1 MIEFRTADLS
11 DQYGPIARACTT
23 QFRRFGKRSR
33 FCGTVE
39 TIRAFEDAGL
49 AIDRLARAGN
59 GKALVID
66 GSASMKAALL
76 GEKMARQAIESGWAG
91 VVVHGAIRDSAD
103 IEALDTAILAL
114 GTAPARG
121 TKERSGEVDVTL
133 SFGDIVF
140 NPGDVLYADEDG
152 VIVLPRNVAC

>member
-1 MIEFRTADLS
+1 MIEFKTADIS
-11 DQYGPIARACTT
+11 DHYGPIARACTT
-23 QFRRFGKRSR
+23 QFRQFGQRSR

-49 AIDRLARAGN
+49 AIDRLARSGN
-59 GKALVID
+59 GKVLVID

-76 GEKMARQAIESGWAG
+76 GEKMARQAIENGWAS
-91 VVVHGAIRDSAD
+91 VVVHGAIRDSTD
-103 IEALDTAILAL
+103 IEALDIAILAL
-114 GTAPARG
+114 GTTPARG
-121 TKERSGEVDVTL
+121 SKERSGEVDVPL

-152 VIVLPRNVAC
+152 VIVLPRSVAC